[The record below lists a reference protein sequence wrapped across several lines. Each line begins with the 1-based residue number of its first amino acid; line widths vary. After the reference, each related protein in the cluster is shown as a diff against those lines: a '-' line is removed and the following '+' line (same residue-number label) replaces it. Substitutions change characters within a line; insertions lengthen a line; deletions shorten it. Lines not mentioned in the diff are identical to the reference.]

1 LTSEAEP
8 AAPARDAPEADV
20 RRLTAALEDIV
31 ALALSAGDARQRAI
45 LMHRRAVAA
54 LSGADRPQPAPPEGG
69 PAPRDRGD
77 RPTP

>member
-8 AAPARDAPEADV
+8 GASAPDTPEAEV

-54 LSGADRPQPAPPEGG
+54 LSGADRRQAGDPAAG
-69 PAPRDRGD
+69 AS
-77 RPTP
+77 

>member
-1 LTSEAEP
+1 MTSEAEP
-8 AAPARDAPEADV
+8 ASSAQDSPEADV

-54 LSGADRPQPAPPEGG
+54 LSGADRPPARGAGEG
-69 PAPRDRGD
+69 PVS
-77 RPTP
+77 

>member
-1 LTSEAEP
+1 MTSEAEP
-8 AAPARDAPEADV
+8 AARARDPFEADV

-54 LSGADRPQPAPPEGG
+54 LSGADRPPAAPEGG
-69 PAPRDRGD
+69 AGTRERGD
-77 RPTP
+77 HPNT

>member
-1 LTSEAEP
+1 MTSEAEP
-8 AAPARDAPEADV
+8 GASASGTPEAEV

-54 LSGADRPQPAPPEGG
+54 LSGADRRQAGDPAPG
-69 PAPRDRGD
+69 AP
-77 RPTP
+77 

>member
-1 LTSEAEP
+1 MTSEAEP
-8 AAPARDAPEADV
+8 AARASGTPEAEV

-54 LSGADRPQPAPPEGG
+54 LSGADRRPAGDPGAAG
-69 PAPRDRGD
+69 AP
-77 RPTP
+77 

>member
-1 LTSEAEP
+1 MPDPLQ
-8 AAPARDAPEADV
+8 ADV

-54 LSGADRPQPAPPEGG
+54 LSGADRQPPAPEGG
-69 PAPRDRGD
+69 AAPRDRA
-77 RPTP
+77 TP

>member
-1 LTSEAEP
+1 MTSEAEP
-8 AAPARDAPEADV
+8 AASAQDPLRADV

-54 LSGADRPQPAPPEGG
+54 LSGADRAQAAEGG
-69 PAPRDRGD
+69 SAPRDGGG
-77 RPTP
+77 RP